1 MSNKPNITPKAPS
14 VKMAVQVMEMSDGA
28 IKIDTDRPDYEPW
41 EIGNLLL
48 GTVNLIYQGLKPEQK
63 IANETCRTC
72 RAGIGQGLGRA
83 VPHIVLIDRLTGKR

>member
-28 IKIDTDRPDYEPW
+28 IKIDTDRPDREPW

-63 IANETCRTC
+63 IVQRIQSVNLSDAAADRM
-72 RAGIGQGLGRA
+72 RIGS
-83 VPHIVLIDRLTGKR
+83 V

>member
-14 VKMAVQVMEMSDGA
+14 VKMAVQVMEMSDGT
-28 IKIDTDRPDYEPW
+28 IKIDTDRPDCEPW

-63 IANETCRTC
+63 IVQRIQSVNLSDA
-72 RAGIGQGLGRA
+72 AA
-83 VPHIVLIDRLTGKR
+83 DRMRMV